1 MKVKIKKLYA
11 GSYYDMDSDSVIIT
25 GLSAKSM
32 IAVVNPLNTMNVNS
46 KIGLQ
51 FQITLPDTI
60 NQNDIFRITFPSV
73 TSFAY
78 TFATSSSGFILN
90 TPLPYDASSRT
101 L

>member
-51 FQITLPDTI
+51 F
-60 NQNDIFRITFPSV
+60 
-73 TSFAY
+73 
-78 TFATSSSGFILN
+78 
-90 TPLPYDASSRT
+90 
-101 L
+101 